1 MPEATQHDADTVYYV
16 LFDGSKGHTW
26 HQGHSVK
33 APHDFLLITKA
44 REEWEAFNAAALFT
58 KVREE
63 WEAWSLERTED
74 RSDDTVPHDVPAVEV
89 ADGDAGDI

>member
-1 MPEATQHDADTVYYV
+1 MPDATQHDADTVYYV

-33 APHDFLLITKA
+33 APHDFLLITK
-44 REEWEAFNAAALFT
+44 
-58 KVREE
+58 VRKE

-74 RSDDTVPHDVPAVEV
+74 RSDDPVPHDVPAVEV

>member
-1 MPEATQHDADTVYYV
+1 MPAATQHDEDTVYYV
-16 LFDGSKGHTW
+16 LFNGSKGHTW

-33 APHDFLLITKA
+33 APHDFLLITK
-44 REEWEAFNAAALFT
+44 
-58 KVREE
+58 VREE

-74 RSDDTVPHDVPAVEV
+74 RSDDPVPNDVSAVEV

>member
-1 MPEATQHDADTVYYV
+1 MPDATQHDADTVYYV

-33 APHDFLLITKA
+33 APHDFLLITK
-44 REEWEAFNAAALFT
+44 
-58 KVREE
+58 VRKE

-74 RSDDTVPHDVPAVEV
+74 RSDDPVPDDVPAVEV